1 MQLRSRGYQAS
12 SHHPNTPDNEKLLSP
27 PVSVRETA
35 MAPGGNTQGDPTV
48 NRFEIRKLVF
58 VLQKESSSAEQEER
72 VGVPPPIVVP
82 HPPDGKPTVKITLT
96 KALPET
102 AFVTKNRNF
111 VTQILA
117 NDFKVYSL
125 IIREL
130 EKNKMEFYEY
140 PTPDKKTRKYVLYGL
155 NSEETPEE
163 IESDLKKYGLQPDE
177 IIKMKLNRPK
187 FEGHSNFIV
196 SFDAADRITLKM
208 LQGVKYVCHSVVRWA
223 HYTPLRS
230 DIIQCKNCT
239 RIGHRAHGC
248 HLKPVCM
255 FCAKSHNYTKCPLI
269 KQKEQLQ
276 LQRIPDFLTKC
287 GLCSGQHTAF
297 SEHCPRRIA
306 HINKRM
312 NQDPEETAPA
322 TMPPQHTATR
332 TTLSSKQ
339 IAPTRTR
346 SASPTPNKPQ
356 RTWELPSTVTAS
368 MNSDTVEHFPTPM
381 ESRGRPRKKTVSS
394 IPSAKKPQTNNN
406 SHNVSKTT
414 TSKPPN
420 SNPVFDNSHY
430 TQHMNDNDSFSPQ
443 ELTSIFHEIIQIT
456 TTHTTKATQLQA
468 LMNLAMKYLTCQN

>member
-58 VLQKESSSAEQEER
+58 VLQKESSSAEREER

-177 IIKMKLNRPK
+177 IIDEVPS
-187 FEGHSNFIV
+187 H
-196 SFDAADRITLKM
+196 
-208 LQGVKYVCHSVVRWA
+208 Q
-223 HYTPLRS
+223 
-230 DIIQCKNCT
+230 
-239 RIGHRAHGC
+239 
-248 HLKPVCM
+248 
-255 FCAKSHNYTKCPLI
+255 AKRT
-269 KQKEQLQ
+269 
-276 LQRIPDFLTKC
+276 T
-287 GLCSGQHTAF
+287 
-297 SEHCPRRIA
+297 
-306 HINKRM
+306 
-312 NQDPEETAPA
+312 
-322 TMPPQHTATR
+322 TATTHPR
-332 TTLSSKQ
+332 FSHQVRPL
-339 IAPTRTR
+339 
-346 SASPTPNKPQ
+346 
-356 RTWELPSTVTAS
+356 LGST
-368 MNSDTVEHFPTPM
+368 HGF
-381 ESRGRPRKKTVSS
+381 
-394 IPSAKKPQTNNN
+394 
-406 SHNVSKTT
+406 
-414 TSKPPN
+414 
-420 SNPVFDNSHY
+420 
-430 TQHMNDNDSFSPQ
+430 
-443 ELTSIFHEIIQIT
+443 L
-456 TTHTTKATQLQA
+456 
-468 LMNLAMKYLTCQN
+468 